1 MNINL
6 EDLIYGNQPNRR
18 QRRKRAKL
26 EGKTKHTFKIIKKA
40 DNINLKEEEAK
51 NGN

>member
-6 EDLIYGNQPNRR
+6 DDLLYGQPNRR